1 MQSPEFVSAVRSLDG
16 FAAHAK
22 AAVGLWRMRGENEAL
37 GDSLRD
43 MGRFIGAVWA
53 IYLHNTPGGL
63 TPMRL
68 TAMLEGTELSGPA
81 RARAM
86 IAYMQFLGYIAPAP
100 SRGDTR
106 VKRYEP
112 TERLLAAL
120 GARYRR
126 ELEVAAW
133 LTPDIGWI
141 LERYHEP
148 GVRDGIIAAQGELL
162 LNFFRGWRPEGVS
175 LNVFSEKFGG
185 MAVLAE
191 LLACAEPGDQF
202 PPAGALRFSTAALA
216 RACGANRTQVRRL
229 LKHASETGFLVL
241 GEEGEAWPT
250 PLLREH
256 VELAACGQMTSFIY
270 SSRAVKA
277 RLEAAGP

>member
-1 MQSPEFVSAVRSLDG
+1 MHMQSREFVDAVRAHEG
-16 FAAHAK
+16 FGEHAR
-22 AAVGLWRMRGENEAL
+22 AAVELWRMQGESDDL

-53 IYLHNTPGGL
+53 IYLHDTPGGL

-86 IAYMQFLGYIAPAP
+86 IAYMQFLGYVAPAP

-112 TERLLAAL
+112 TERLLVAL

-126 ELEVAAW
+126 ELEAAAW
-133 LTPDIGWI
+133 LTPEIGWI

-148 GVRDGIIAAQGELL
+148 AVRDGIIAAQGELL
-162 LNFFRGWRPEGVS
+162 LNFFRTWRPDGVS

-191 LLACAEPGDQF
+191 LLACAEPGEAF
-202 PPAGALRFSTAALA
+202 PPSGVLRYSTAALA

-229 LKHASETGFLVL
+229 LKSASDSGFLVL

-256 VELAACGQMTSFIY
+256 VEIVACGQMTSFIF
-270 SSRAVKA
+270 SSRFVKA
-277 RLEAAGP
+277 RYEA